1 MGSELEF
8 GPDTDTIRQ
17 WLEKRHTYKEDAGR
31 HRDDTAAEAA
41 HAAVA
46 SETPLTA
53 RQDSTSAGR
62 AVLEGIGSIPPP
74 TDGDSH
80 RVGRS
85 ILEGLGTTPT
95 PPAPEQP
102 AAAAPTPISELQ
114 VTAASAVPGRSTDQ
128 TFAPR
133 SATRRVLSI
142 VFLLVL
148 ASTAFAGWRAYEE
161 RTSTWYVIAGVA
173 GVLTLVVWAIR
184 STTTTS
190 EVEIRR
196 GELRISRGGT
206 IEVVDIAN
214 PFTPVAL
221 LGEPGHRNWR
231 VLVERPG
238 RPLLHVDGTMV
249 DAQEFTELL
258 LRLRKDL
265 QPVPGY
271 RKVLMTPNAI

>member
-8 GPDTDTIRQ
+8 GPDTDTIRR
-17 WLEKRHTYKEDAGR
+17 WLEKRHTYKEDVGR
-31 HRDDTAAEAA
+31 HRDDTATTPT
-41 HAAVA
+41 HAAVP

-53 RQDSTSAGR
+53 RQDTTGAGR

-74 TDGDSH
+74 TDGDSN

-85 ILEGLGTTPT
+85 ILEGLGTTPA

-102 AAAAPTPISELQ
+102 TAAPTPVSELQ
-114 VTAASAVPGRSTDQ
+114 VTAASSLPGRSTDQ
-128 TFAPR
+128 RFAPR
-133 SATRRVLSI
+133 SATRRMLS
-142 VFLLVL
+142 VAFLLVI
-148 ASTAFAGWRAYEE
+148 AGTAFAGWRAYEE
-161 RTSTWYVIAGVA
+161 RTTTWYVIVGIA

-184 STTTTS
+184 STTTVS

-214 PFTPVAL
+214 PYTPIAL

-238 RPLLHVDGTMV
+238 RPLLHVDSTMV
-249 DAQEFTELL
+249 DAQEFTALL

-271 RKVLMTPNAI
+271 RKVLMTPNAL